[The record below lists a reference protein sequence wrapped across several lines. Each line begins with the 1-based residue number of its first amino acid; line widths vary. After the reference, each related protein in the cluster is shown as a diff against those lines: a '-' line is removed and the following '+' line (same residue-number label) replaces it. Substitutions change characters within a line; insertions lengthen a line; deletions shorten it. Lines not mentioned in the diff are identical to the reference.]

1 MIRPAACA
9 LLVLAALAAALV
21 FHVSREVE
29 ALEMRLA
36 GANARLTADRE
47 AIRVLHSEWAYLA
60 RIDRIEDLTHRHLGL
75 EPVRP
80 DQLVAGQALDLLP
93 LRPEEIVVP
102 TGGEIPEVATDPVAP
117 GTFDVAMARP
127 ADKPAA
133 PVRAV
138 LSVAAAPA
146 PIPAAAPPPAPAPAP
161 APAPVMTVAPVVAAP
176 VVTARVVEAAAAPAA
191 AVDRSAMD
199 ALVSR
204 LLQPVAAEGAAQ

>member
-117 GTFDVAMARP
+117 GTFNVAMARP

-138 LSVAAAPA
+138 PSVAAAPA
-146 PIPAAAPPPAPAPAP
+146 PIPAAAPD
-161 APAPVMTVAPVVAAP
+161 PAPVMTVAPVVAAP
-176 VVTARVVEAAAAPAA
+176 VVTAQVVEGAAAPAA

>member
-117 GTFDVAMARP
+117 GTFNVALARP
-127 ADKPAA
+127 AEKPAA

-146 PIPAAAPPPAPAPAP
+146 PMPAAAPAP
-161 APAPVMTVAPVVAAP
+161 APAPVMTVAPVVEAP
-176 VVTARVVEAAAAPAA
+176 AVTARVVEAAAAPAA

>member
-1 MIRPAACA
+1 MIRPAAFA

-21 FHVSREVE
+21 FHVSRQVE
-29 ALEMRLA
+29 ALEARLA

-60 RIDRIEDLTHRHLGL
+60 RIDRIEELTHRHLGL

-102 TGGEIPEVATDPVAP
+102 AGGEIPDAATEPVAP
-117 GTFDVAMARP
+117 GRFNVALARP

-133 PVRAV
+133 PIRAV
-138 LSVAAAPA
+138 LSVAAVP
-146 PIPAAAPPPAPAPAP
+146 AAPPASVPAPPPVATPAPAVT
-161 APAPVMTVAPVVAAP
+161 PAPVTTAPVPP
-176 VVTARVVEAAAAPAA
+176 VPVVEAAAAPAQE
-191 AVDRSAMD
+191 VDRSAMD

-204 LLQPVAAEGAAQ
+204 LLQPAAAEGGAQ

>member
-29 ALEMRLA
+29 ALEVLLA

-47 AIRVLHSEWAYLA
+47 AIRMLHSEWAYLA

-80 DQLVAGQALDLLP
+80 DQLVAEQALDLLP

-102 TGGEIPEVATDPVAP
+102 TGGEIPEVATNPVAP
-117 GTFDVAMARP
+117 GTFNVAMARP
-127 ADKPAA
+127 ANKPVA

-146 PIPAAAPPPAPAPAP
+146 PTAP
-161 APAPVMTVAPVVAAP
+161 APAPVMTVAPVVATPA
-176 VVTARVVEAAAAPAA
+176 VTAQVVEAAAAPAPAA

-204 LLQPVAAEGAAQ
+204 LLEPVATEGAAQ